1 MHNKEG
7 NIWTTERINKLLR
20 EAEDLGLDYKE
31 IDNPFHENEPE
42 LRKGNILFQYTEEE
56 LEEMKKCASDVVYF
70 ANKYC
75 KVMTDNGIKQILL
88 RD

>member
-1 MHNKEG
+1 MSNKEG
-7 NIWTTERINKLLR
+7 NIWTTERVEKLLR

-42 LRKGNILFQYTEEE
+42 LRKGNILFQYTEDE

-75 KVMTDNGIKQILL
+75 KLGS
-88 RD
+88 